1 MLIPAYIDTIKF
13 NKDYNNYIVA
23 IKNNMQENTFF
34 SFVITSSEA
43 KKISLSKSNVTSN
56 KLNIYDLFINFTAM
70 LGYEIKKTNILSK
83 NKKAHSQ
90 ILLKSKS
97 KKIVL
102 DSFLVDSL
110 IISMKAF
117 SPLYVDEKLFIQNK
131 NIFHS
136 EKEIFEKTKGVIHN
150 KDNNIEKLNSSLVK
164 LIEKEKY
171 ELAAVIRDRIN
182 EIKKN

>member
-1 MLIPAYIDTIKF
+1 MLVPAYIDTIKF
-13 NKDYNNYIVA
+13 NKDYNNYIVS
-23 IKNNMQENTFF
+23 IKNNLQDNAFF

-56 KLNIYDLFINFTAM
+56 KLNIYDLFINFTTM
-70 LGYEIKKTNILSK
+70 LGYEIKKTNILSR

-90 ILLKSKS
+90 IFLKSKS

-110 IISMKAF
+110 IISMKTF

-131 NIFHS
+131 NIFYS
-136 EKEIFEKTKGVIHN
+136 EKEIFEKSKSVVCD
-150 KDNNIEKLNSSLVK
+150 KENNIEKLNSSLIK

-171 ELAAVIRDRIN
+171 ELAAIIRDRIN
-182 EIKKN
+182 EIKKD